1 LFKLHGQSF
10 VRNVKVDDRQLSQ
23 NVGKLIEDLI
33 KNIEVL
39 MKILFSLIYQLV
51 MKYEVTR
58 LHDGH

>member
-1 LFKLHGQSF
+1 
-10 VRNVKVDDRQLSQ
+10 VKVDDRQLSQ

-39 MKILFSLIYQLV
+39 MKILFSLIYQLF

>member
-1 LFKLHGQSF
+1 
-10 VRNVKVDDRQLSQ
+10 VKVDDRQLSQ